1 MGKKKAK
8 EKRKLHTLRHPEF
21 AAMAGRW
28 TKWRLCYEGSDA
40 FREAY
45 LEAYSKREDPDDFR
59 RRTKLTYIPGHARS
73 AINIIRNAL
82 AVQLPDVVRT
92 GSEDYLTAMS
102 EDVDTFKN
110 NMSSFVAIEIAPW
123 LLVQGKTFV
132 VVDAPVAPTEG
143 ATRADDSGRP
153 YLFTV
158 KAEDMLS
165 WAYDS
170 EGRLS
175 AALMRLYED
184 AVDPETGLVTEANLI
199 YRYYR
204 RLEAEQTFKG
214 SPDSEPVVGP
224 GVVVWEMDKDGKES
238 SAPMLLPIDRVPVA
252 EFRAV
257 ASLMSEIADHQ
268 ISLLN
273 LASTDMDFLWRGNFP
288 IYVEQQSKATGT
300 IRPAGSR
307 RRSSQE
313 ELDEESVGDA
323 GTPGAGPSDRQTNI
337 GVGRGRGYKEGLNQ
351 PAFISPETK
360 NIDASMKKQEL
371 LAQEIRVLVN
381 LSLTSLSVKALEQ
394 SGKSKEA
401 DRVGEEAGLAYLGRV
416 LESGERDIAK
426 LWAMMEGGDPNATN
440 VNYPQS
446 YSLKTDE
453 ERIESS
459 KRLLEL
465 VFAVPSESY
474 QNRIYEIAMD
484 ELLRHHT
491 TPDELKKMS
500 DEIVAAPFF
509 NGDKTQAELI
519 AKDRLGALVSAET
532 ASKLRGYEEGE
543 AEKAAAERVARVA
556 EMTGAAGEGIV

>member
-1 MGKKKAK
+1 MGEEKKKD
-8 EKRKLHTLRHPEF
+8 KRKIHTLRHPEF
-21 AAMAGRW
+21 AEMVARW
-28 TKWRLCYEGSDA
+28 RKWRLCYEGSDE

-45 LEAYSKREDPDDFR
+45 LEAYSKREDPDDFQR
-59 RRTKLTYIPGHARS
+59 RKKLTYIPGHARS

-82 AVQLPDVVRT
+82 AVQLPDVIRT
-92 GSEDYLTAMS
+92 GSESYLAAMA

-110 NMSSFVAIEIAPW
+110 NMSSFVAIQIAPC

-132 VVDAPVAPTEG
+132 VVDAPVAPAEG
-143 ATRADDSGRP
+143 ATRADDTGRP
-153 YLFTV
+153 YLFSV

-184 AVDPETGLVTEANLI
+184 EVDEETGLVTAAQLI

-204 RLEAEQTFKG
+204 RLEEGQTFNG
-214 SPDSEPVVGP
+214 SPDSEPVNGP
-224 GVVVWEMDKDGKES
+224 GVVVWEMDKDGQES
-238 SAPMLLPIDRVPVA
+238 SAPMLLKIDRVPIA
-252 EFRAV
+252 EFRTV

-268 ISLLN
+268 ISMLN

-288 IYVEQQSKATGT
+288 IYTEQQPKATGT
-300 IRPAGSR
+300 IKPRGTK

-313 ELDEESVGDA
+313 ELDQEGVGDA
-323 GTPGAGPSDRQTNI
+323 LTPGAGPSDRQTNM
-337 GVGRGRGYKEGLNQ
+337 GVGRGRGYKEGMDR
-351 PAFISPETK
+351 PGFISPETN
-360 NIDASMKKQEL
+360 NIDASMKKQDL
-371 LAQEIRVLVN
+371 LAHEIRVLVN

-416 LESGERDIAK
+416 LETGERDIAK
-426 LWAMMEGGDPNATN
+426 LWAMMEGGNADSTD
-440 VNYPQS
+440 VKYPQS

-459 KRLLEL
+459 KKLLEL
-465 VFAVPSESY
+465 VFAVPSSGY
-474 QNRIYEIAMD
+474 QKRIYELAAD

-500 DEIVAAPFF
+500 DEIQASPYF
-509 NGDKTQAELI
+509 NGDKVQAELI
-519 AKDRLGALVSAET
+519 AKDRLGSLVSAET
-532 ASKLRGYEEGE
+532 ASTLRGYEEGE
-543 AEKAAAERVARVA
+543 AAKAQAERQAQVA
-556 EMTGAAGEGIV
+556 EMTGAAGEGAQ